1 MTVVGTGFR
10 TGTTKCQFGILSP
23 TSAMYISQTQV
34 VCFIPPGSSS
44 SSGSVAVEVTTDN
57 SGAADTLS
65 ADGVLFTYQGA
76 RFMSPLQ
83 FPA

>member
-57 SGAADTLS
+57 SGAADTFS

-76 RFMSPLQ
+76 RFMSPLPC
-83 FPA
+83 PA